1 MHHRIMRAGNSQT
14 RTAAIMYLW
23 TATIAFPVTVSA
35 FAPLWIAG
43 IVAVALAAT
52 SFLISSRG
60 KVKA

>member
-1 MHHRIMRAGNSQT
+1 MHHRIMRAGNSQM

-23 TATIAFPVTVSA
+23 TATIAFPVTGAA

-43 IVAVALAAT
+43 VVALALAAT
-52 SFLISSRG
+52 SYLVSSKG